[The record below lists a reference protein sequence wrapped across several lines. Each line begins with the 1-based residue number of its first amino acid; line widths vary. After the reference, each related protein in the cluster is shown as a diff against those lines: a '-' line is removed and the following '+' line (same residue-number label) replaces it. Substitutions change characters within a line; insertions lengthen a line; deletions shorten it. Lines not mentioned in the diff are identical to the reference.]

1 MNIDYW
7 IFIIN
12 TLTILSPVAFFYL
25 YPLMIDWSIIIWF
38 LLTILLMGFFAG
50 IEMAFYSANRMSIEL
65 KKKQGM
71 ASGQILDQF
80 VDHPVY
86 FLGTTLI
93 GFNVF
98 MVFFGLQISNVM
110 RPVWESWHVGSDF
123 IRIFIEIVLSTV
135 VVLVFAEFIPRA
147 IFRARAN
154 SLLNR
159 LVHLIDI
166 FYQMFYPIA
175 AAFILAANW
184 LLKYF
189 FNVRVDTKKEAFGRS
204 DLEHLFKQT
213 KNTEEENPSLNTEL
227 FENALELPKIK
238 IRQCLV
244 PRKEI
249 VGIDVKENVN
259 TLKSLFIETNLS
271 RLVVFDGNIDH
282 ILGYVH
288 QLDMFK
294 QPATIQAAL
303 LPISAIPESMSATDL
318 INKFTREHKSIAW
331 VVDEFGGTAGII
343 TMEDVLEEIFGE
355 IQDEYDVEEFVEKQ
369 IAENEYIFSGRLELD
384 YLNDKYGFDFP
395 REETE
400 TLSGF
405 IINYH
410 ETIPQQKERI
420 IIADFEFEIMN
431 VSDTRIEMVKIKK
444 LK

>member
-1 MNIDYW
+1 MFEIR
-7 IFIIN
+7 
-12 TLTILSPVAFFYL
+12 
-25 YPLMIDWSIIIWF
+25 IIIWF
-38 LLTILLMGFFAG
+38 VLTILLMGFFAG

-65 KKKQGM
+65 KKKQGR

-98 MVFFGLQISNVM
+98 LVFFGLQISKVM
-110 RPVWESWHVGSDF
+110 EPLWIRFDVGSDSL
-123 IRIFIEIVLSTV
+123 RIVIEILLSTFL
-135 VVLVFAEFIPRA
+135 VLVFAEFLPRA

-154 SLLNR
+154 VILSR
-159 LVHLIDI
+159 MAQLIDI

-175 AAFILAANW
+175 AICITLANW
-184 LLKYF
+184 LLKYV
-189 FNVRVDTKKEAFGRS
+189 FNVRVDEKKEVFGRT
-204 DLEHLFKQT
+204 DLEHLFRQAKEA
-213 KNTEEENPSLNTEL
+213 EEEKQPLNTEF
-227 FENALELPKIK
+227 FENALELPRIR
-238 IRQCLV
+238 IRQSLV

-249 VGIDVKENVN
+249 VGIDIKE
-259 TLKSLFIETNLS
+259 SIDAIRRIFIETKLS
-271 RLVVFDGNIDH
+271 RIVVFEGNIDH
-282 ILGYVH
+282 IIGYVH

-294 QPATIQAAL
+294 RPESIQSVL
-303 LPISAIPESMSATDL
+303 LPIPAVPESMSATDL
-318 INKFTREHKSIAW
+318 INKFTRERKSIAW

-355 IQDEYDVEEFVEKQ
+355 ILDEYDVEEFVEKQ
-369 IAENEYIFSGRLELD
+369 IAEHEYIFSGRLELD
-384 YLNDKYGFDFP
+384 YINEKYGFDFP
-395 REETE
+395 VDETE

-410 ETIPQQKERI
+410 ETIPKQKERI
-420 IIADFEFEIMN
+420 IIADYEFDIMN